1 MKKQLLFLLSLFYFL
16 FSCSKKEKTNIE
28 KKWVATV
35 NTDYKLLTTPEDS
48 LSYRWEGGN
57 FEGVIHGK
65 GKLYAYYGDSL
76 VSTKGIEAYYGAIR
90 QEDIISSGENKY
102 IGSIKEK
109 KFSGFGVWVKPNELY
124 IGEFVENHPN
134 GYLIYYKDGKR
145 SYIGMWEH
153 GKRTGRGTNYGE
165 DGKIVSGIWKDNA
178 IFELDTTLTTE
189 KGIFKGLLRNSF
201 PQGYGEMNYFSGSQ
215 YKGDWNNGK
224 MEGEGIFTTATDT
237 LIGEWKDGKLNGYG
251 LCKTPSF
258 LFEGDLKDNKPEGM
272 GYIFFTD
279 STFYSGGWANGKM
292 NGYGDIT
299 LSNGD
304 TYMGNWKDDQYHGG
318 GCYTYHTGETYD
330 GYWKEGLQDSLGTY
344 TCKDYTYKGQ
354 WEEGWINGQGK
365 ITYSNGDYYEGDFVE
380 NQKYGIGYYHFNNGN
395 AYDGEFVDNKFNGL
409 GIFTFKNGSRYQ
421 GEFRDG
427 KIKGDG
433 TLFLKE
439 GKETIAITANWDG
452 STKFPKAASVLFENG
467 DLYEGELDSAGFP
480 TKNGVWTSAED
491 REKGITT
498 FEKTLSRANEFYKK
512 HRDTWNNAVLYT
524 SLALT
529 GVEWASKGAAVVIA
543 FTPLAPLAPAVYGI
557 GVAAGTI
564 NTALN
569 TVDAAIAIASAS
581 VDIYEGIRDDDPEKT
596 KEGGKTLVKEVAI
609 NAAFIFAPKILKS
622 KPARKLTKKLSEV
635 AIKVGKPFVVFTK
648 GKSFQKILELTKN
661 AEGVITKNWA
671 VARTVKNV
679 GERLSDVI
687 QYSFKKAVAKNDEV
701 RRKFENLVRIEKF
714 IYSYKGSKN
723 IDLRKKLN
731 EKWKLNIPYNIGDN
745 QYYMRDKFGRIDNI
759 ITELDF
765 KKKRDWLGKTSAGVS
780 MSEDRGEYL
789 MTNVFKDVGGQ
800 VNHVPMLTN
809 LNGGVYKNMENVLV
823 KASKEGKEVFIDIKI
838 LYKKGVEHPD
848 KFIIHYTID
857 RVPYKRVFSNRLGAI
872 KRGKATTQKNIVHNV
887 AKIEDYLSGF
897 DETFINY
904 IRGLSNT
911 QTNPNNIKKVYR
923 VMRKDQVLDKAI
935 KPKNTTGLTKAG
947 TPFTIEGHV
956 GKGSTTETPYIS
968 AFTDRNKALERAK
981 KDGNLTVV
989 EIDLDKVEGKFV
1001 DLSTKEVREKYI
1013 VNPRNRNFAQSS
1025 SEFLIITNEIKT
1037 EAFKKI
1043 N

>member
-35 NTDYKLLTTPEDS
+35 NSDYRLLTTLEDS

-65 GKLYAYYGDSL
+65 GKLYAYYEDSL
-76 VSTKGIEAYYGAIR
+76 VSTKEIEAYYGGTR
-90 QEDIISSGENKY
+90 QEDIISSGKDKY
-102 IGSIKEK
+102 IGSIKENK
-109 KFSGFGVWVKPNELY
+109 YSGFGVLVKPNELY
-124 IGEFVENHPN
+124 IGEFVENYPN
-134 GYLIYYKDGKR
+134 GYLIYYKNGKR
-145 SYIGMWEH
+145 SYIGMWKH
-153 GKRTGRGTNYGE
+153 GKRTGRGSNYRE
-165 DGKIVSGIWKDNA
+165 DGKIVSGIWKDDA

-189 KGIFKGLLRNSF
+189 KGIFKGLLRNSS

-224 MEGEGIFTTATDT
+224 MDGEGTFTTTTDT

-318 GCYTYHTGETYD
+318 GRYTYHTGETYD

-380 NQKYGIGYYHFNNGN
+380 NQKYGVGYYHFSNGN

-498 FEKTLSRANEFYKK
+498 VDKANEFYKK
-512 HRDTWNNAVLYT
+512 HKDTWNSIVNYT
-524 SLALT
+524 STALI
-529 GVEWASKGAAVVIA
+529 VVAAVASGPVAAAVV
-543 FTPLAPLAPAVYGI
+543 V
-557 GVAAGTI
+557 
-564 NTALN
+564 
-569 TVDAAIAIASAS
+569 TV
-581 VDIYEGIRDDDPEKT
+581 
-596 KEGGKTLVKEVAI
+596 VAI
-609 NAAFIFAPKILKS
+609 NVVDAGVAVAH
-622 KPARKLTKKLSEV
+622 SE
-635 AIKVGKPFVVFTK
+635 IE
-648 GKSFQKILELTKN
+648 IKN
-661 AEGVITKNWA
+661 AEGDEEKIAQIKAERNAELLDNGVNIASALTVGYANSARAAAEAGKTVTKEVVKTGAKQGFKEIAKKAGENMVRNIDRQDVVDMTEAVVKRDKNGMLLTAGVIVAGAIVDIKLPKTSPIRKSITKLSTIA
-671 VARTVKNV
+671 QKVSKSTIHFARNKVFGRVTKLVKNSSGV
-679 GERLSDVI
+679 IERQWVQIVDKAWINSKLHLFTERLAKKIDNQFITQACYNLKSKLIKKQDLGKPANGTTLLKNMMSFMGSKERKAIFKEKVLSKRLGQKGI
-687 QYSFKKAVAKNDEV
+687 QAHHIVAGNSPTAKGTRKILEKCGIDINDARNGILLPMHSKSIFKGSLHGNHIREYDEIVYKRISEAYKKA
-701 RRKFENLVRIEKF
+701 
-714 IYSYKGSKN
+714 
-723 IDLRKKLN
+723 
-731 EKWKLNIPYNIGDN
+731 
-745 QYYMRDKFGRIDNI
+745 
-759 ITELDF
+759 
-765 KKKRDWLGKTSAGVS
+765 GV
-780 MSEDRGEYL
+780 
-789 MTNVFKDVGGQ
+789 
-800 VNHVPMLTN
+800 
-809 LNGGVYKNMENVLV
+809 
-823 KASKEGKEVFIDIKI
+823 
-838 LYKKGVEHPD
+838 KGVEEALD
-848 KFIIHYTID
+848 
-857 RVPYKRVFSNRLGAI
+857 
-872 KRGKATTQKNIVHNV
+872 
-887 AKIEDYLSGF
+887 
-897 DETFINY
+897 
-904 IRGLSNT
+904 
-911 QTNPNNIKKVYR
+911 NIKKDLYKGNIQLLS
-923 VMRKDQVLDKAI
+923 KDK
-935 KPKNTTGLTKAG
+935 
-947 TPFTIEGHV
+947 H
-956 GKGSTTETPYIS
+956 Y
-968 AFTDRNKALERAK
+968 
-981 KDGNLTVV
+981 
-989 EIDLDKVEGKFV
+989 
-1001 DLSTKEVREKYI
+1001 
-1013 VNPRNRNFAQSS
+1013 VNRLWNSFSNIRR
-1025 SEFLIITNEIKT
+1025 
-1037 EAFKKI
+1037 
-1043 N
+1043 

>member
-1 MKKQLLFLLSLFYFL
+1 MKKQLLFSLLLSFFL

-35 NTDYKLLTTPEDS
+35 NSDYKLLTTLEDS

-491 REKGITT
+491 REKGITSLD
-498 FEKTLSRANEFYKK
+498 KANEFYKRHK
-512 HRDTWNNAVLYT
+512 DTWKNIVSYT
-524 SLALT
+524 TLALEVT
-529 GVEWASKGAAVVIA
+529 AAAAMTTIAITAIVATAPVSVPALITTTVVA
-543 FTPLAPLAPAVYGI
+543 GT
-557 GVAAGTI
+557 GVAAINGIDMGITYKHSEIEIEKANGDKEKIAQIKKQRNEELLESGINVASGVATIVTAGAAGAASSIAKTGLKQGAKQLSKQGLKQGLKLAGENMAKNIDPQDIVDMAEAVIKKDKKGMLMTAGIIAAGAIMDIKLPKTSPIRKATIKLSTAAKQVSRTAMHFTRNKVFGKIVKLVKNSSGVIEKQWIRATDIVWNTELGTKAKRILANMQKISQYVPNNRYNRLSPDII
-564 NTALN
+564 NKQKLGFEGDSKILRENGLLGLTSAEKENLKNEERLSRKMGRKSNQAHHVIPGTSSSEAAKEARQILN
-569 TVDAAIAIASAS
+569 QCG
-581 VDIYEGIRDDDPEKT
+581 VDINDMRNCIFLPMHPKSILVGSLHGKHTNQYEEDIKNRLLEAK
-596 KEGGKTLVKEVAI
+596 KKGGCDAVMEALDMI
-609 NAAFIFAPKILKS
+609 
-622 KPARKLTKKLSEV
+622 KLE
-635 AIKVGKPFVVFTK
+635 ITK
-648 GKSFQKILELTKN
+648 GKIALLSEQKHSVNTIP
-661 AEGVITKNWA
+661 
-671 VARTVKNV
+671 
-679 GERLSDVI
+679 
-687 QYSFKKAVAKNDEV
+687 FKK
-701 RRKFENLVRIEKF
+701 
-714 IYSYKGSKN
+714 Y
-723 IDLRKKLN
+723 
-731 EKWKLNIPYNIGDN
+731 
-745 QYYMRDKFGRIDNI
+745 
-759 ITELDF
+759 
-765 KKKRDWLGKTSAGVS
+765 
-780 MSEDRGEYL
+780 
-789 MTNVFKDVGGQ
+789 
-800 VNHVPMLTN
+800 
-809 LNGGVYKNMENVLV
+809 
-823 KASKEGKEVFIDIKI
+823 
-838 LYKKGVEHPD
+838 
-848 KFIIHYTID
+848 
-857 RVPYKRVFSNRLGAI
+857 
-872 KRGKATTQKNIVHNV
+872 
-887 AKIEDYLSGF
+887 
-897 DETFINY
+897 
-904 IRGLSNT
+904 
-911 QTNPNNIKKVYR
+911 
-923 VMRKDQVLDKAI
+923 
-935 KPKNTTGLTKAG
+935 
-947 TPFTIEGHV
+947 
-956 GKGSTTETPYIS
+956 
-968 AFTDRNKALERAK
+968 
-981 KDGNLTVV
+981 
-989 EIDLDKVEGKFV
+989 
-1001 DLSTKEVREKYI
+1001 
-1013 VNPRNRNFAQSS
+1013 
-1025 SEFLIITNEIKT
+1025 
-1037 EAFKKI
+1037 
-1043 N
+1043 

>member
-1 MKKQLLFLLSLFYFL
+1 MKKQLLFSLLLSFFL
-16 FSCSKKEKTNIE
+16 FSCGKKKETNIE

-35 NTDYKLLTTPEDS
+35 SSDYKLLTTSEDS
-48 LSYRWEGGN
+48 LFYRWEGGN

-76 VSTKGIEAYYGAIR
+76 VSTKEIEAYYGAIR
-90 QEDIISSGENKY
+90 QEDIISSGKDKY
-102 IGSIKEK
+102 IGSIKDS
-109 KFSGFGVWVKPNELY
+109 KFSGFGVLVKPNELY
-124 IGEFVENHPN
+124 IGEFVESHPN
-134 GYLIYYKDGKR
+134 GYLIYYKKGKR

-153 GKRTGRGTNYGE
+153 GKRTGRGSNYRE
-165 DGKIVSGIWKDNA
+165 DGKIISGIWKDDA

-189 KGIFKGLLRNSF
+189 KGIFKGLLLNSS

-224 MEGEGIFTTATDT
+224 MEGEGTFTTTTDT

-318 GCYTYHTGETYD
+318 GRYTYHTGETYD

-380 NQKYGIGYYHFNNGN
+380 NQKYGVGYYHFSNGN

-512 HRDTWNNAVLYT
+512 HKDTWNDVVLYT

-529 GVEWASKGAAVVIA
+529 GVELVAPVVATAIA

-557 GVAAGTI
+557 GVAAGGI

-569 TVDAAIAIASAS
+569 TVDATIAIASAS
-581 VDIYEGIRDDDPEKT
+581 VDIYEGIRDDDSEKA
-596 KEGGKTLVKEVAI
+596 KEGGKTLVKEVSI

-635 AIKVGKPFVVFTK
+635 AIKVGKPFVHFAKNKVF
-648 GKSFQKILELTKN
+648 GKIVKLVKN
-661 AEGVITKNWA
+661 NSGVIERQWVRTTIKVVKEGTERFAKFAHHPFKN
-671 VARTVKNV
+671 
-679 GERLSDVI
+679 S
-687 QYSFKKAVAKNDEV
+687 
-701 RRKFENLVRIEKF
+701 IEKTDGVRKK
-714 IYSYKGSKN
+714 IDNLANLKNIIHSPKGSKSIGWN
-723 IDLRKKLN
+723 KQLNRDLKPNTWHHLGDKHYYKTDKL
-731 EKWKLNIPYNIGDN
+731 
-745 QYYMRDKFGRIDNI
+745 GRIDNVTAKLESKVTGRNVYQQGKSVHQKDGNWTRKI
-759 ITELDF
+759 MPDGGTILKD
-765 KKKRDWLGKTSAGVS
+765 DGGHLIANVLGGAG
-780 MSEDRGEYL
+780 EQINY
-789 MTNVFKDVGGQ
+789 
-800 VNHVPMLTN
+800 VPMLAN
-809 LNGGVYKNMENVLV
+809 LNRGAYKNMENTLAKVLNQ
-823 KASKEGKEVFIDIKI
+823 GKEAYIDIKLI
-838 LYKKGVEHPD
+838 YKGSSKRPD
-848 KFIIHYTID
+848 KLIIHYTID
-857 RVPYKRVFSNRLGAI
+857 GIPYKRMFSNRVPMI
-872 KRGKATTQKNIVHNV
+872 K
-887 AKIEDYLSGF
+887 
-897 DETFINY
+897 
-904 IRGLSNT
+904 
-911 QTNPNNIKKVYR
+911 
-923 VMRKDQVLDKAI
+923 
-935 KPKNTTGLTKAG
+935 
-947 TPFTIEGHV
+947 
-956 GKGSTTETPYIS
+956 
-968 AFTDRNKALERAK
+968 
-981 KDGNLTVV
+981 
-989 EIDLDKVEGKFV
+989 
-1001 DLSTKEVREKYI
+1001 
-1013 VNPRNRNFAQSS
+1013 
-1025 SEFLIITNEIKT
+1025 
-1037 EAFKKI
+1037 
-1043 N
+1043 

>member
-35 NTDYKLLTTPEDS
+35 NSDYRLLTTLEDS
-48 LSYRWEGGN
+48 LSYRWEGGD
-57 FEGVIHGK
+57 FEGVIHGN
-65 GKLYAYYGDSL
+65 GKIYAYYEDSL
-76 VSTKGIEAYYGAIR
+76 VSTKEIEAYYGATC
-90 QEDIISSGENKY
+90 QEDIISSGKDKY
-102 IGSIKEK
+102 IGSIKDS
-109 KFSGFGVWVKPNELY
+109 KFSGFGVLVKPNELY
-124 IGEFVENHPN
+124 IGEFVESHPN
-134 GYLIYYKDGKR
+134 GYLIYYKNGKR

-153 GKRTGRGTNYGE
+153 GKRTGRGSNYRE
-165 DGKIVSGIWKDNA
+165 DGKIISGIWKDDA

-189 KGIFKGLLRNSF
+189 KGIFKGLLRNSS

-224 MEGEGIFTTATDT
+224 MEGEGTFTTATDT

-251 LCKTPSF
+251 LCKTLSF
-258 LFEGDLKDNKPEGM
+258 LFKGDLKDNKPEGM

-318 GCYTYHTGETYD
+318 GRYTYHTGEAYD

-380 NQKYGIGYYHFNNGN
+380 NQKYGVGYYHFSNGN
-395 AYDGEFVDNKFNGL
+395 TYDGEFVDNKFNGL
-409 GIFTFKNGSRYQ
+409 GIFIFKNGSRYQ

-452 STKFPKAASVLFENG
+452 SIKFPKAASVLFENG

-491 REKGITT
+491 REKGITA

-512 HRDTWNNAVLYT
+512 HRDTWNDVVLYT

-529 GVEWASKGAAVVIA
+529 GVELAAPVVATVIA
-543 FTPLAPLAPAVYGI
+543 FTPLAPAVYGV
-557 GVAAGTI
+557 GVAAGGI

-581 VDIYEGIRDDDPEKT
+581 VDVYEGIRDDDPEKA

-622 KPARKLTKKLSEV
+622 NPARKLTKKLSEV
-635 AIKVGKPFVVFTK
+635 AIKVGKPFVHFAKNKVFGRVTK
-648 GKSFQKILELTKN
+648 LVKNGSGVIEKQWVQIVDKVWINSELHLFTERLAKKMDDQFITQAYYNLKSKLIMKQDLGKPANGTILFKNMMLFQENKKIKAILKEKVLSKRLGQKGFQAHHVVAGNSPTAKKTRKILEKCGIDIN
-661 AEGVITKNWA
+661 D
-671 VARTVKNV
+671 ARNGILLPMHSKSIFKGSLHGNHIRKYDEIVY
-679 GERLSDVI
+679 ERILEA
-687 QYSFKKAVAKNDEV
+687 YKKA
-701 RRKFENLVRIEKF
+701 
-714 IYSYKGSKN
+714 
-723 IDLRKKLN
+723 
-731 EKWKLNIPYNIGDN
+731 
-745 QYYMRDKFGRIDNI
+745 GR
-759 ITELDF
+759 
-765 KKKRDWLGKTSAGVS
+765 
-780 MSEDRGEYL
+780 
-789 MTNVFKDVGGQ
+789 
-800 VNHVPMLTN
+800 
-809 LNGGVYKNMENVLV
+809 
-823 KASKEGKEVFIDIKI
+823 
-838 LYKKGVEHPD
+838 KGVKEALD
-848 KFIIHYTID
+848 
-857 RVPYKRVFSNRLGAI
+857 
-872 KRGKATTQKNIVHNV
+872 
-887 AKIEDYLSGF
+887 
-897 DETFINY
+897 
-904 IRGLSNT
+904 
-911 QTNPNNIKKVYR
+911 NIKKDLYKGNIQLLS
-923 VMRKDQVLDKAI
+923 KDK
-935 KPKNTTGLTKAG
+935 
-947 TPFTIEGHV
+947 H
-956 GKGSTTETPYIS
+956 Y
-968 AFTDRNKALERAK
+968 
-981 KDGNLTVV
+981 
-989 EIDLDKVEGKFV
+989 
-1001 DLSTKEVREKYI
+1001 
-1013 VNPRNRNFAQSS
+1013 VNRLWNSFSNIRR
-1025 SEFLIITNEIKT
+1025 
-1037 EAFKKI
+1037 
-1043 N
+1043 